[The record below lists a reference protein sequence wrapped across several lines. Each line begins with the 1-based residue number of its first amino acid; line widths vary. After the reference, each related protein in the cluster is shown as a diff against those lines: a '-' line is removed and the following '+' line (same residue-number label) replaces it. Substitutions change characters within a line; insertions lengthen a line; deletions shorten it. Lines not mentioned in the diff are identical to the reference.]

1 MPRFAALAALALL
14 SAPAIAHAAPDG
26 VEDRY
31 GPPTTAPFAEPGQPA
46 AMPLLAWPGKA
57 ATVARAPSTPA
68 PYAPARPA
76 ASLPTSLYSPAPRFT
91 APASSVRAAWAA
103 ATGYAAPAP
112 APAAAPTIA
121 PPPSPLMAASPPAAQ
136 AAPPDGQPPRLYSL
150 HREFGL
156 TPDPTPPLPV
166 QFFAGNQDLA
176 DPPPPPPPH
185 VLPAGQAA
193 MAASARAQADLQ
205 DPDAAPASSPN

>member
-1 MPRFAALAALALL
+1 MPRIAALAALALL
-14 SAPAIAHAAPDG
+14 AAPLIAHAAPADG

-31 GPPTTAPFAEPGQPA
+31 GPPAAPFAEPGQPA

-57 ATVARAPSTPA
+57 ETIARPAQGPA
-68 PYAPARPA
+68 PYAPSRPA
-76 ASLPTSLYSPAPRFT
+76 ASLPTSLYSPPPRLA
-91 APASSVRAAWAA
+91 APAASVRAAWAA
-103 ATGYAAPAP
+103 ASGYSAPAP
-112 APAAAPTIA
+112 SAAPPVA
-121 PPPSPLMAASPPAAQ
+121 PPPSPLMAAAPSQ
-136 AAPPDGQPPRLYSL
+136 APTDGQPPRLYSL

-156 TPDPTPPLPV
+156 TPDPTPPLPA

-176 DPPPPPPPH
+176 EPPPPPPPH

-205 DPDAAPASSPN
+205 GSDPSPASSPN